1 MNLLNI
7 LHFTNSRAI
16 SLVFLLAL
24 GAIFSGVPQTAFA
37 QSKPETTETDEKLKN
52 DTTGTTQLPGAKT
65 FDNVTI
71 ERIRPENLPEA
82 SPKMPPAVVYQKDQR
97 LPGIISQKALQE
109 TGKNVANAVVQII
122 SIHMPPKPYRQ
133 TPMVHRGHAVW
144 LSVDANRP
152 PVLISTLDWL
162 ADAQTIYILPAD
174 IGNEFAMR
182 DPNSSKGA
190 FRSLDSMTVQAFDS
204 KIIDRHKD
212 QLIEV
217 RREQPTAHQ
226 NLVQLKPV
234 QPDKLEM
241 PTRGLTI
248 VNTENAL
255 PLQIYGYSPFVAH
268 SLVQTTMILEEPDD
282 ESLSF
287 YIQTTF
293 PGILG
298 APIVG
303 PDGQVIAL
311 NALAYP
317 GKPQIS
323 LAVPSSALRT
333 YVFGLK

>member
-1 MNLLNI
+1 MNLLNL
-7 LHFTNSRAI
+7 LHLTNSRAT
-16 SLVFLLAL
+16 SLILLLAL
-24 GAIFSGVPQTAFA
+24 GAIFSSFPQVAYA
-37 QSKPETTETDEKLKN
+37 QSKPEAPQTEQEINSDS
-52 DTTGTTQLPGAKT
+52 TGASQTPGAKN

-71 ERIRPENLPEA
+71 ERIRPENLPQA

-97 LPGIISQKALQE
+97 LPGIITQKDLQE
-109 TGKNVANAVVQII
+109 TGKTVASAVVQII
-122 SIHMPPKPYRQ
+122 AIHMPPKPYRQ

-144 LSVDANRP
+144 LAVEANRP

-174 IGNEFAMR
+174 IGNEFAVR

-204 KIIDRHKD
+204 KIIDRNKD

-217 RREQPTAHQ
+217 RRVQPTIHQ

-248 VNTENAL
+248 VNIESAL
-255 PLQIYGYSPFVAH
+255 PLQIYGYSPFIAH
-268 SLVQTTMILEEPDD
+268 SLVQTTLIIDEPDD

-287 YIQTTF
+287 YMQTTF